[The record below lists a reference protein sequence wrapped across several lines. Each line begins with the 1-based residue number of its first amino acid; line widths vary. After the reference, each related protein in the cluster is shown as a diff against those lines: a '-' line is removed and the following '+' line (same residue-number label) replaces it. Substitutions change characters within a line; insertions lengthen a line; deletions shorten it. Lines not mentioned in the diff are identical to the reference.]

1 MVTDVKIESIDK
13 EWINKFYD
21 RVTDLFILSRE
32 SLHNTHQW
40 AISMALGF
48 ITVILAINGNENT
61 FPNELSLII
70 TLLSFPLLLRFFIRS
85 CLECAIQYRFMRV
98 RDTIDWYLSS
108 SKEKRRELKPH
119 LLHVINCYY
128 FHSTSPTKLVKIIW
142 DNLRLA
148 YFWIFIVWIG
158 LITWGIIIVKK
169 NPTVILIF
177 CCVVVFSIYEIL
189 SFLLYKRFR
198 FKEISI
204 NNP

>member
-1 MVTDVKIESIDK
+1 MVTDLEIESINN

-48 ITVILAINGNENT
+48 ITVILAINGTENT
-61 FPNELSLII
+61 FPNELSLIT

-108 SKEKRRELKPH
+108 SKEKRKELKPH
-119 LLHVINCYY
+119 LLDVINCYY
-128 FHSTSPTKLVKIIW
+128 FHSTSPTKLIKIIW

-148 YFWIFIVWIG
+148 YWWIFIVWTG
-158 LITWGIIIVKK
+158 LITWGMVIVKK
-169 NPTVILIF
+169 NPTINLIF
-177 CCVVVFSIYEIL
+177 YCVLFFSIYETL
-189 SFLLYKRFR
+189 SFLQYKRFR